1 MSNKL
6 KYSVAV
12 LLALTVG
19 TTAIAQTPKGM
30 KMLGM
35 SDFEEF
41 DIDKDGKVS
50 KEEIRERREIAVQS
64 MDLNGDEKLSAEELM
79 QQHSKRAQ
87 FSVNRMIKKL
97 DSNGDGSL
105 SFAELENGQRV
116 GTLRKLFDRLDKDD
130 DGYISKDEALRV
142 KKNMRKLLTK

>member
-12 LLALTVG
+12 LLAITVG
-19 TTAIAQTPKGM
+19 STAIAQTPKGM

-35 SDFEEF
+35 SDFEDL
-41 DIDKDGKVS
+41 DINNDGKVS

-79 QQHSKRAQ
+79 HQHNKRAQ
-87 FSVNRMIKKL
+87 LSVNRMIKEL

-105 SFAELENGQRV
+105 SFAELKKSRHIRNLGRM
-116 GTLRKLFDRLDKDD
+116 FDRLDNDN
-130 DGYISKDEALRV
+130 DGYISKDEVQRV
-142 KKNMRKLLTK
+142 RNLLKR

>member
-35 SDFEEF
+35 SDFEDF

-50 KEEIRERREIAVQS
+50 KEEIRGRREIAVRS
-64 MDLNGDEKLSAEELM
+64 MDLNGDETLSAEELM
-79 QQHSKRAQ
+79 QQHTQRAQ
-87 FSVNRMIKKL
+87 LSVKRMIKKL

-105 SFAELENGQRV
+105 SFAELKKSRHIRNLSRM
-116 GTLRKLFDRLDKDD
+116 FDRLDKDN
-130 DGYISKDEALRV
+130 DGYISKDEVQRV
-142 KKNMRKLLTK
+142 KSLLKR

>member
-6 KYSVAV
+6 KYSAAV
-12 LLALTVG
+12 LLAITVG

-64 MDLNGDEKLSAEELM
+64 MDLNGDQKLNADELM
-79 QQHSKRAQ
+79 EQYTKRAQ
-87 FSVNRMIKKL
+87 LSVNRMIKKL

-130 DGYISKDEALRV
+130 DGYISKEEALRV
-142 KKNMRKLLTK
+142 KKNMRKLLKK

>member
-12 LLALTVG
+12 LLAITVG
-19 TTAIAQTPKGM
+19 TTAIAQTPRGM

-35 SDFEEF
+35 SDFEDF
-41 DIDKDGKVS
+41 DINNDGKVS

-64 MDLNGDEKLSAEELM
+64 MDLNGDEKLSADELM
-79 QQHSKRAQ
+79 QQHTKRAQ
-87 FSVNRMIKKL
+87 LSVNRMIKKL

-130 DGYISKDEALRV
+130 DGYISKEEALRV
-142 KKNMRKLLTK
+142 KKNMRKLLKK

>member
-35 SDFEEF
+35 SDFEDL
-41 DIDKDGKVS
+41 DINNDGKVS

-79 QQHSKRAQ
+79 QQHTKRAQ
-87 FSVNRMIKKL
+87 LSVNRMIKKL

-130 DGYISKDEALRV
+130 DGYISKEEALRV
-142 KKNMRKLLTK
+142 KKNMRKLLKK

>member
-12 LLALTVG
+12 LLAITIG
-19 TTAIAQTPKGM
+19 STAIAQTPRGM

-35 SDFEEF
+35 SDFEDL
-41 DIDKDGKVS
+41 DINNDGKVS
-50 KEEIRERREIAVQS
+50 QEEIRERREIAVQS

-79 QQHSKRAQ
+79 QQHTKRAQ
-87 FSVNRMIKKL
+87 LSVNRMIKEL

-105 SFAELENGQRV
+105 SFAELKKSRHIRNLGRM
-116 GTLRKLFDRLDKDD
+116 FDRLDNDN
-130 DGYISKDEALRV
+130 DGYISKDEVQRV
-142 KKNMRKLLTK
+142 KNLLKR

>member
-6 KYSVAV
+6 KYLVAV
-12 LLALTVG
+12 LLAITVG
-19 TTAIAQTPKGM
+19 TTAIAQTPRGM

-35 SDFEEF
+35 SDFEDF
-41 DIDKDGKVS
+41 DINNDGKVS

-64 MDLNGDEKLSAEELM
+64 MDLNGDEKLSADELM
-79 QQHSKRAQ
+79 QQHTKRAQ
-87 FSVNRMIKKL
+87 LSVNRMIKKL

-130 DGYISKDEALRV
+130 DGYISKEEALRV
-142 KKNMRKLLTK
+142 KKNMRKLLKK